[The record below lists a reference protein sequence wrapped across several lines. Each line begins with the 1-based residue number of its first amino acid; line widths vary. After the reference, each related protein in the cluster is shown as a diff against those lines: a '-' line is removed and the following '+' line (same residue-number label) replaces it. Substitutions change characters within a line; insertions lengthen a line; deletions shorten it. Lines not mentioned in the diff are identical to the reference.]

1 MENAFIVTAV
11 VAATEFLRRVN
22 VKDWFGA
29 MTIVLSAVIGG
40 LAGYFHLAGTANF
53 EAGLLLGLGA
63 SGLVTVANRVGGGT
77 TARHIANNGNLRR

>member
-22 VKDWFGA
+22 VRDWFA
-29 MTIVLSAVIGG
+29 AVSILVSALIGG

-53 EAGLLLGLGA
+53 EAGLLIGLGA

-77 TARHIANNGNLRR
+77 TARQVNNNSLRR